1 MDVIKKK
8 FVGNCHCP
16 YCNSMYI
23 IIDNEIISCPGCD
36 LSLMYNK
43 LNIFE
48 EEDARKEI
56 VQYQT

>member
-1 MDVIKKK
+1 MDVKKTK

-36 LSLMYNK
+36 LSLISK
-43 LNIFE
+43 KSIIFE